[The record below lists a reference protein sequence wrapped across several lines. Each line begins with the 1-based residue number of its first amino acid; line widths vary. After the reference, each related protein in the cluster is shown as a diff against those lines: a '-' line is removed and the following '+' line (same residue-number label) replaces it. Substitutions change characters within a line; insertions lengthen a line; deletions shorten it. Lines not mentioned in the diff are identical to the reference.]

1 MTFARLRFAVALLAF
16 VAWLGWLAAAVALK
30 GDPILSRAQLL
41 NATHLVYAEVTV
53 GDDGLP
59 RSGATVVEVARGEA
73 VTGNI
78 TVLNLSKALPAGAK
92 SFPGPGVYLLPLN
105 GDGKTFR
112 VVGLPR
118 SPGYDA
124 ADPVRP
130 VIYPATAAT
139 RLQLQRL
146 LEPQP

>member
-1 MTFARLRFAVALLAF
+1 MIVARARFAVALIAF
-16 VAWLGWLAAAVALK
+16 VAWLGWLAVAVAKK
-30 GDPILSRAQLL
+30 GDPVLSRAQLL

-59 RSGATVVEVARGEA
+59 RATATVVEVVRGTALAGEI
-73 VTGNI
+73 G
-78 TVLNLSKALPAGAK
+78 VLNLPAALPAGAK
-92 SFPGPGVYLLPLN
+92 SFPGPGVYLLPLG

-118 SPGYDA
+118 SPGYEA

-130 VIYPATAAT
+130 VIYPATDAT
-139 RLQLQRL
+139 RVQLDRL
-146 LEPQP
+146 LTP

>member
-1 MTFARLRFAVALLAF
+1 MTVARARFAIALIAF
-16 VAWLGWLAAAVALK
+16 VAWLGWLAVAVAKK
-30 GDPILSRAQLL
+30 GDPVLSRAQLL

-59 RSGATVVEVARGEA
+59 NPTATVVEVARGGPLSGEIA
-73 VTGNI
+73 
-78 TVLNLSKALPAGAK
+78 VLNLPKALPAGAK
-92 SFPGPGVYLLPLN
+92 SFPGPGVYLLPLG

-118 SPGYDA
+118 SPGYEP

-130 VIYPATAAT
+130 VIYPATDAT
-139 RLQLQRL
+139 RAQLTRL
-146 LEPQP
+146 LSP

>member
-1 MTFARLRFAVALLAF
+1 MTARARFAVALIAF
-16 VAWLGWLAAAVALK
+16 VAWLGWLAVAVAKK
-30 GDPILSRAQLL
+30 GDPVLSRAQLL

-59 RSGATVVEVARGEA
+59 RATATVVEVVRGTALAGEI
-73 VTGNI
+73 G
-78 TVLNLSKALPAGAK
+78 VLNLPTALPAGAK
-92 SFPGPGVYLLPLN
+92 SFPGPGVYLLPLG

-139 RLQLQRL
+139 RVQLDRL
-146 LEPQP
+146 LTP

>member
-16 VAWLGWLAAAVALK
+16 VAWLSWLAVAVAQK
-30 GDPILSRAQLL
+30 GNPVLSRAQLL
-41 NATHLVYAEVTV
+41 NATHLVYAEVSV

-59 RSGATVVEVARGEA
+59 KPTATVVEVARGDG
-73 VTGNI
+73 VSGNI
-78 TVLNLSKALPAGAK
+78 TVLNLPKALPSGAK
-92 SFPGPGVYLLPLN
+92 SFPGPGLYLLPLG

-118 SPGYDA
+118 SPGYEA

-130 VIYPATAAT
+130 VIYPATDAT
-139 RLQLQRL
+139 RVQLQRL

>member
-1 MTFARLRFAVALLAF
+1 MIVARARFAVALIAF
-16 VAWLGWLAAAVALK
+16 LAWLGWLAVAVAKK
-30 GDPILSRAQLL
+30 GDPVLSRAQLL

-59 RSGATVVEVARGEA
+59 RATATVVEVVRGTALAGEI
-73 VTGNI
+73 G
-78 TVLNLSKALPAGAK
+78 VLNLPAALPAGAK
-92 SFPGPGVYLLPLN
+92 SFPGPGVYLLPLG
-105 GDGKTFR
+105 GDGKTYR

-130 VIYPATAAT
+130 VIYPATDAT
-139 RLQLQRL
+139 RVQLDRL
-146 LEPQP
+146 LTP

>member
-1 MTFARLRFAVALLAF
+1 MTAARARFAVALIAF
-16 VAWLGWLAAAVALK
+16 VAWLGWLAVAVAKK
-30 GDPILSRAQLL
+30 GDPVLSRAQLL

-53 GDDGLP
+53 GGDGLP
-59 RSGATVVEVARGEA
+59 RATATVVEVVRGTALSGEI
-73 VTGNI
+73 G
-78 TVLNLSKALPAGAK
+78 VLNLPTALPAGAK
-92 SFPGPGVYLLPLN
+92 SFPGPGVYLLPLG

-139 RLQLQRL
+139 RAQLDRL
-146 LEPQP
+146 LTP

>member
-1 MTFARLRFAVALLAF
+1 MTVARARFAIALLAF
-16 VAWLGWLAAAVALK
+16 VAWLGWLAVAVAKK
-30 GDPILSRAQLL
+30 GDPVLSRAQLL

-59 RSGATVVEVARGEA
+59 NPTATVVEVARGGQLSGEIA
-73 VTGNI
+73 
-78 TVLNLSKALPAGAK
+78 VLNLPKALPAGAK
-92 SFPGPGVYLLPLN
+92 SFPGPGVYLLPLG

-130 VIYPATAAT
+130 VIYPATDAT
-139 RLQLQRL
+139 RSQLRRL
-146 LEPQP
+146 LDP

>member
-1 MTFARLRFAVALLAF
+1 MIFARARFAIALIAF
-16 VAWLGWLAAAVALK
+16 LAWLGWLAVAVAEK
-30 GDPILSRAQLL
+30 GDPVLSRAQLL
-41 NATHLVYAEVTV
+41 NASHLVYADVTV

-59 RSGATVVEVARGEA
+59 RATATVVEVVRGTALAGEI
-73 VTGNI
+73 G
-78 TVLNLSKALPAGAK
+78 VLNLPAALPAGAK
-92 SFPGPGVYLLPLN
+92 SFPGPGVYLLPLG

-130 VIYPATAAT
+130 VIYPATDAT
-139 RLQLQRL
+139 RRQLDRL
-146 LEPQP
+146 LTP